1 MPKVFEQKMGARGV
15 YLKIGLVLGH
25 DCCTLALSGLAE
37 GIATRPVTLWLREY
51 SYSKDPIPLSVKIF
65 IRYQPR
71 IDGTQ
76 CRYQLLA

>member
-1 MPKVFEQKMGARGV
+1 MPNVFEQKMGARGV

-25 DCCTLALSGLAE
+25 ECCTLALSGLAE
-37 GIATRPVTLWLREY
+37 GIATIPRPVTLWLRE
-51 SYSKDPIPLSVKIF
+51 YSKDPIPLSVKIF